1 MRTLVRDGTHPAFA
15 THDPPMVDACRAYA
29 DERGLTAEAFEFQ
42 MLYGVRRDLQ
52 AALRDQGYRVR
63 IYLPFGREWFPYFMR
78 RLGER
83 PANVLFTSRV
93 WVTNRPTD
101 PGAWHGAENGT
112 GTSPVSDEKR
122 ASNVTMSPIGEV

>member
-15 THDPPMVDACRAYA
+15 THDPPMVNACRAYA

-83 PANVLFTSRV
+83 PANVLFIVKSLGHEQADGSR
-93 WVTNRPTD
+93 RL
-101 PGAWHGAENGT
+101 A
-112 GTSPVSDEKR
+112 R
-122 ASNVTMSPIGEV
+122 R

>member
-63 IYLPFGREWFPYFMR
+63 IYLPFGREWFPYSCAAWAND
-78 RLGER
+78 R
-83 PANVLFTSRV
+83 PTCCSSSRV

-122 ASNVTMSPIGEV
+122 ASNVTMSPIGDV